1 MLLDKE
7 RDQEEEKMKKI
18 VLSSVLAALVLSACG
33 GGGGSDGDKAANN
46 ATVPPPAD
54 IDIDIDARGIYNG
67 TNSNNDTVSGVVLDN
82 GTYYF
87 VYVNQAE
94 NRIGLVQGTATAS
107 HGVFSS
113 SDATDFLASS
123 SLAMHG
129 SIAANYVPHSNL
141 NGTFASVANGNTSFT
156 MAYST
161 PYEPPLS
168 LSVIAGTYTGLGATF
183 RGKETVTFVISA
195 DGQVR
200 GSGPSGC
207 SFAGNV
213 KIHGTKNA
221 YDTAIT
227 FGDKCPNAGETFT
240 GIVSV
245 NGDELIAAAMLPERV
260 EAFVVAASK

>member
-1 MLLDKE
+1 
-7 RDQEEEKMKKI
+7 MKKI

-33 GGGGSDGDKAANN
+33 GGGGSDGDKAAND
-46 ATVPPPAD
+46 AIVPPPAD
-54 IDIDIDARGIYNG
+54 VDIDAQGMYTG

-113 SDATDFLASS
+113 PDATDFLASS

-129 SIAANYVPHSNL
+129 SIAANYVPKSNL

-156 MAYST
+156 MDYST
-161 PYEPPLS
+161 VYDQTPS
-168 LSVIAGTYTGLGATF
+168 LTAIAGTYTGLGATF
-183 RGKETVTFVISA
+183 RGKETVTFVIGA
-195 DGQVR
+195 DGEVR